1 MEEQERLT
9 MEFVKSLMD
18 KSYTLVWVD
27 YNDNLDNCRDTI
39 QKCLE
44 ERSCESLWE
53 KVDEWYGDAEWESV
67 REIISKLKDE
77 CTGFHGFEEEEVDK
91 FFEEHE
97 DEIREEIY
105 DRNDSDTLKELL
117 KTRMTSPCV
126 SRCYPTTTAS
136 IPTGWNR
143 RKATGTRN
151 PISGI

>member
-1 MEEQERLT
+1 MEL
-9 MEFVKSLMD
+9 VKSLMD

-77 CTGFHGFEEEEVDK
+77 CTGFHGFEEEEVYK
-91 FFEEHE
+91 LSLIH
-97 DEIREEIY
+97 I
-105 DRNDSDTLKELL
+105 
-117 KTRMTSPCV
+117 
-126 SRCYPTTTAS
+126 
-136 IPTGWNR
+136 
-143 RKATGTRN
+143 
-151 PISGI
+151 

>member
-1 MEEQERLT
+1 MEEQEILT
-9 MEFVKSLMD
+9 MELVKSLMD

-53 KVDEWYGDAEWESV
+53 KVDEWYSDAEWEAV
-67 REIISKLKDE
+67 REIVSKLKDE
-77 CTGFHGFEEEEVDK
+77 CIRFHDFGEEEVEE

-105 DRNDSDTLKELL
+105 DRNFS
-117 KTRMTSPCV
+117 KTRMTYQCV
-126 SRCYPTTTAS
+126 SRCCPTTTVS

-143 RKATGTRN
+143 RKDTGTRN

>member
-53 KVDEWYGDAEWESV
+53 KVDVE
-67 REIISKLKDE
+67 
-77 CTGFHGFEEEEVDK
+77 
-91 FFEEHE
+91 
-97 DEIREEIY
+97 
-105 DRNDSDTLKELL
+105 
-117 KTRMTSPCV
+117 
-126 SRCYPTTTAS
+126 
-136 IPTGWNR
+136 
-143 RKATGTRN
+143 
-151 PISGI
+151 

>member
-53 KVDEWYGDAEWESV
+53 KKHRFLRWV
-67 REIISKLKDE
+67 
-77 CTGFHGFEEEEVDK
+77 
-91 FFEEHE
+91 
-97 DEIREEIY
+97 IY
-105 DRNDSDTLKELL
+105 HFQL
-117 KTRMTSPCV
+117 
-126 SRCYPTTTAS
+126 
-136 IPTGWNR
+136 
-143 RKATGTRN
+143 
-151 PISGI
+151 